1 MHNTMVEGQIPKKP
15 SAKLDWIGITVILL
29 GFFLALGSIRFTGW
43 FIPTNLERVYLICG
57 MSLLLGSIPIVW
69 NQILRERYS
78 KAFEDHDGKN
88 KVKFLHLFFFF
99 LAIDLVILIFS
110 TVL

>member
-1 MHNTMVEGQIPKKP
+1 
-15 SAKLDWIGITVILL
+15 
-29 GFFLALGSIRFTGW
+29 
-43 FIPTNLERVYLICG
+43 